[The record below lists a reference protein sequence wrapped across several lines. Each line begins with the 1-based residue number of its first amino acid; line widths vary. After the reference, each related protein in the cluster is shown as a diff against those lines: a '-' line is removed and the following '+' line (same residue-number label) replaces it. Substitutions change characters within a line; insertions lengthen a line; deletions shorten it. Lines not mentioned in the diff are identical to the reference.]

1 MMAIILRRVR
11 NRRNRRS
18 RQLSP
23 RQESDDIRWPASS
36 FRCAPTHCHFSR
48 SSTADAF
55 IRSSFLAVSDLLS
68 RPSSRRPLHFQSS
81 PLLMSGP
88 RAQLIKIWYKC
99 NKSLAS
105 FLPLFD
111 GNIEQWSGWIFCFY
125 FKSFLDSDFKTD
137 FKKYFNGLLA
147 LPFWYNE

>member
-1 MMAIILRRVR
+1 MSFDNTFLFFKIMMAIILRQVR

-55 IRSSFLAVSDLLS
+55 VRSSFLAVSDLLS

-81 PLLMSGP
+81 PLLVSGP
-88 RAQLIKIWYKC
+88 RARLIKIRYKC

-105 FLPLFD
+105 FSLMGISSNGMIRFSVF
-111 GNIEQWSGWIFCFY
+111 IS
-125 FKSFLDSDFKTD
+125 KFLNRF
-137 FKKYFNGLLA
+137 
-147 LPFWYNE
+147 

>member
-1 MMAIILRRVR
+1 MMAIILRQVR

-55 IRSSFLAVSDLLS
+55 VRSSFLAVSDLLS

-81 PLLMSGP
+81 PLLVSGP
-88 RAQLIKIWYKC
+88 RARLIKIRYKC

-105 FLPLFD
+105 FSPLFD
-111 GNIEQWSGWIFCFY
+111 GNIEQWNGLIL
-125 FKSFLDSDFKTD
+125 FLFRNFWTD
-137 FKKYFNGLLA
+137 FKKYFNRLIL
-147 LPFWYNE
+147 